1 VIDVDSDLERMQ
13 DYVGGRLS
21 EEEHRAF
28 EERLLRDPAL
38 VREFEQS
45 LRLRDGLE
53 QLRAQGY
60 FDEHAPR
67 PKALRAWLPA
77 LAAAA
82 AVAVV
87 ALLVWVQRAP
97 PPVAVLQASLAGN
110 GLTAPIAH
118 FTFVA
123 MRSGTAPELQLP
135 PSGVV
140 EFRAAPPLHDA
151 DAHYRMSLLRQSDVA
166 GAKTL
171 GSLER
176 LTQGADGYVHG
187 FADAAHLAPGLYT
200 LRVEA
205 DAPRGSAA
213 TFPFSFRARRTL

>member
-21 EEEHRAF
+21 EQEHRAF

-53 QLRAQGY
+53 QLRTQGY

-67 PKALRAWLPA
+67 PRALRAWLPA

-87 ALLVWVQRAP
+87 ALFVWVQRASLP
-97 PPVAVLQASLAGN
+97 AGILQASLAGN
-110 GLTAPIAH
+110 RAAAPIAQ
-118 FTFVA
+118 FTFVS
-123 MRSGTAPELQLP
+123 MRGGTAQELTLP

-140 EFRAAPPLHDA
+140 EFRATPPLHDA
-151 DAHYRMSLLRQSDVA
+151 GTHYRMSLLRQDVA
-166 GAKTL
+166 GARTL
-171 GSLER
+171 GSLTE
-176 LTQGADGYVHG
+176 LTQGAGGYVHG
-187 FADAAHLAPGLYT
+187 FANAANLTPGLYT
-200 LRVEA
+200 LRLEA

-213 TFPFSFRARRTL
+213 TFPFSFRALRTP

>member
-13 DYVGGRLS
+13 DYVVGRLS

-45 LRLRDGLE
+45 LRMRDGME
-53 QLRAQGY
+53 ELRAQGY
-60 FDEHAPR
+60 FDAPAAR
-67 PKALRAWLPA
+67 PRVLRAWLPA

-87 ALLVWVQRAP
+87 ALFVWVQRAP
-97 PPVAVLQASLAGN
+97 TPGILQASLAGN
-110 GLTAPIAH
+110 PAVAPMAQ
-118 FTFVA
+118 FTLVS
-123 MRSGTAPELQLP
+123 MRGGTAQELTLP
-135 PSGVV
+135 PSGMV
-140 EFRAAPPLHDA
+140 EFRVAPPLHDA
-151 DAHYRMSLLRQSDVA
+151 GTHYRMSLLRQDVG

-171 GSLER
+171 GTLTG
-176 LTQGADGYVHG
+176 LTQVSGDDLVHG
-187 FADAAHLAPGLYT
+187 FADSANLAPGLYT
-200 LRVEA
+200 LRLEA

-213 TFPFSFRARRTL
+213 TFPFSFRASPTP

>member
-21 EEEHRAF
+21 EAEHRAF
-28 EERLLRDPAL
+28 EERLLQDPAL

-82 AVAVV
+82 VV
-87 ALLVWVQRAP
+87 AIVALFVWVQRAP
-97 PPVAVLQASLAGN
+97 SPVGILQVSANAAA
-110 GLTAPIAH
+110 APMRQ
-118 FTFVA
+118 FTFVS
-123 MRSGTAPELQLP
+123 MRGGTAQELPLP
-135 PSGVV
+135 ASGVV
-140 EFRAAPPLHDA
+140 DFRAAPPLHEA
-151 DAHYRMSLLRQSDVA
+151 GTHYRMWLLRQDVA

-171 GSLER
+171 GSLTG
-176 LTQGADGYVHG
+176 LVQGADGYVHG
-187 FADAAHLAPGLYT
+187 FADAAHLTPGLYT
-200 LRVEA
+200 LRLEA

-213 TFPFSFRARRTL
+213 TFPFSFRASPTP